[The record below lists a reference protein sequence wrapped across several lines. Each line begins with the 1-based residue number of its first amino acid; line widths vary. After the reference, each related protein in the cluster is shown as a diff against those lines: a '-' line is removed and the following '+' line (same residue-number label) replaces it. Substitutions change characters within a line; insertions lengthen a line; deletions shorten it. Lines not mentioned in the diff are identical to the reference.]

1 MSKRFRHSLLFRL
14 GLAMMIIVT
23 LAFVGMLSSVFIADR
38 SEGQAQAI
46 NLSGTL
52 RMMSYRIESQII
64 MHNHSPETSRQKHLK
79 VLIDNFEQRLLSR
92 LLTGVIPNDTEN
104 LLRKTY
110 NRVHTKWFN
119 QIRPELIQHSDLS
132 TQSEPH
138 PNLLNTLSSNIDN
151 YVVEIGMLVK
161 QLELDAENNIQI
173 LRSIQIV
180 SLLITSF
187 VVLIAMYI
195 IKNNLLMPLR
205 ELVHA
210 ATAVRQGHFDKRIS
224 FQSKDEF
231 GEVIYAFN
239 KMSEDLSKMY
249 TELEDRVKEKTCDLE
264 RSNKSLELLY
274 NTTRKLSET
283 TSPMMD
289 DAYTHL
295 LEDIEKYTGFGNG
308 TICIGEQDDL
318 HAFKLASLM
327 DTKTNESLCHPP
339 NCKHCFSDGCSK
351 TIGLDNINNSRVF
364 STPIKDAI
372 QQYGVLMVEIPAE
385 KEMEEWQQRLIESVA
400 SHIAM
405 ALNLS
410 NKASEGRLI
419 SLMEERGVIARELH
433 DSLAQSLSYLKI
445 QISRLN
451 AALDEEDNRNKVDQI
466 IEELRTGLNSAY
478 RQLRELLTTFRLHMD
493 THSLKSA
500 VDETV
505 TEFNQRAPG
514 IDIRFTEQI
523 GGCTFKPNAEIHII
537 QIIREALSNIM
548 KHAQATSAIVNIHCN
563 IHGNTTITIDDDG
576 IGIGDSTAATHHYG
590 MIIMEERAQSLGGEI
605 ELLKSTQ
612 GGTRVKLSFKTSGA
626 H

>member
-1 MSKRFRHSLLFRL
+1 MSKRFRHSILFRL
-14 GLAMMIIVT
+14 GLAMVIIVT

-52 RMMSYRIESQII
+52 RMMSYRIESQILTL
-64 MHNHSPETSRQKHLK
+64 NRSQAKPDKSQ
-79 VLIDNFEQRLLSR
+79 LIKLIANFEARLNSG
-92 LLTGVIPNDTEN
+92 LLTSVIPTELN
-104 LLRKTY
+104 NPLRQSY
-110 NRVHTKWFN
+110 NRVHAKWFN
-119 QIRPELIQHSDLS
+119 KIRPELIQHSENNLPSGLVLLS
-132 TQSEPH
+132 
-138 PNLLNTLSSNIDN
+138 NNIDN
-151 YVVEIGMLVK
+151 YVTEIDDMVK
-161 QLELDAENNIQI
+161 QLELDAENNIQS

-180 SLLITSF
+180 SLLITSI

-195 IKNNLLMPLR
+195 IKTSLLMPLR
-205 ELVHA
+205 ELLDA
-210 ATAVRQGHFDKRIS
+210 ATAVRQGYFDKRIG
-224 FQSKDEF
+224 FQSEDEF
-231 GEVIYAFN
+231 GELIYAFN

-249 TELEDRVKEKTCDLE
+249 SDLEDRVNEKTCDLE

-274 NTTRKLSET
+274 NITRRLSET

-289 DAYTHL
+289 DAYSHL
-295 LEDIEKYTGFGNG
+295 LNDIEKYTGFGNG
-308 TICIGEQDDL
+308 TICIGEQGDL

-327 DTKTNESLCHPP
+327 ETEINESLCHPP
-339 NCKHCFSDGCSK
+339 ECKRCFGDGCSK
-351 TIGLDNINNSRVF
+351 TITLNNINTNRIF

-385 KEMEEWQQRLIESVA
+385 KKMEEWQQRLIESVA

-451 AALDEEDNRNKVDQI
+451 AAINEDNNKPKVDEI

-478 RQLRELLTTFRLHMD
+478 RQLRELLTTFRLRMD
-493 THSLKSA
+493 TQSLKSA
-500 VDETV
+500 VEETV
-505 TEFNQRAPG
+505 TEFNQRTN

-548 KHAQATSAIVNIHCN
+548 KHSQATTAMVDIRCN
-563 IHGNTTITIDDDG
+563 IHGYTTITIEDDG
-576 IGIGDSTAATHHYG
+576 IGIGDSISATHHYG
-590 MIIMEERAQSLGGEI
+590 RIIMEERAQSLGGEVK
-605 ELLKSTQ
+605 LLTSTQ
-612 GGTRVKLSFKTSGA
+612 GGTCVKLDFKTSGA